1 MSAQPRTAAAGVR
14 RSPSS
19 SEAQQDHDPGA
30 SGRLIFDGDT
40 LAVGGFV
47 GIAVPEELVDR
58 ARRALREAGGPRD
71 LTLVFAAGQ
80 GDGGARG
87 LNHLAREGLIRRAI
101 GAHWGLVPALG
112 ALALDGRIEAYC
124 LPAGRDVP
132 SLPRDR
138 RRPAGTDHTGSGSA
152 HSSIRAWRAVA

>member
-1 MSAQPRTAAAGVR
+1 MI
-14 RSPSS
+14 
-19 SEAQQDHDPGA
+19 
-30 SGRLIFDGDT
+30 LDGDT

-47 GIAVPEELVDR
+47 GIGVPEELVI
-58 ARRALREAGGPRD
+58 ALETRFRETGGPRD

-124 LPAGRDVP
+124 LPQGVV
-132 SLPRDR
+132 SHLYPRDG
-138 RRPAGTDHTGSGSA
+138 RRPAGPRSRGSGSA
-152 HSSIRAWRAVA
+152 RSSTRAWRAVA